1 MDGIVVAFFV
11 PTVIFLAIVAPVWI
25 FMHYRSK
32 QRAQGAL
39 SDTEKLELE
48 TLAAQAERMVDRV
61 DTLEAILDSETP
73 GWRKRMSVE

>member
-1 MDGIVVAFFV
+1 MDGMIFAFV
-11 PTVIFLAIVAPVWI
+11 PIIVFLAIVAPVWI

-39 SDTEKLELE
+39 SDEERLELD
-48 TLAAQAERMVDRV
+48 TLSVHAERMVDRI

-73 GWRKRMSVE
+73 GWRKRMQSE